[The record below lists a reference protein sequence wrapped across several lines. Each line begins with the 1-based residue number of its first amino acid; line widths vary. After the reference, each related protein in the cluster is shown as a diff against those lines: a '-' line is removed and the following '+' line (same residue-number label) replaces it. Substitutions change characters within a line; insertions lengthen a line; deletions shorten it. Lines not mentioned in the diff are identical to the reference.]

1 MEKEWVV
8 PHLRGATRLGE
19 EKPIV
24 VHLCE
29 TMIEWFHDNRKVF
42 VMIEH
47 DTNIVA
53 DEEFNA
59 KTNRNELEALAEN
72 TLLSITHE
80 KMMLDANV
88 APIVDDNVK
97 LLLTGID
104 LRILRR
110 LMGNLGQLLPLAA
123 CQGGLATNMVATV
136 AIAFWLEAFVRED
149 LGGMMYPVHT
159 MRMKL
164 WNLRDSSI
172 GDAFFREHFVKR
184 DWGFVFHPH
193 CLLPID
199 VASAWFDGHCRVG
212 QNIVIFEDVPPTV
225 GAASLTAAAL
235 AEHHDVATGTDL
247 WMCMNRLFCLP
258 DWPEI
263 LRIIL
268 CECGCTAVH
277 LYCIDKTLAK
287 DLQVLTSADAKFVL
301 WTETYGCAGPYFDTK
316 ACSVGIAEL
325 QELFATETSPN
336 SLPHPLC
343 PNGSPSFAVSGPKL

>member
-1 MEKEWVV
+1 MV

-24 VHLCE
+24 VPLCE

-53 DEEFNA
+53 DEELSA

-80 KMMLDANV
+80 KMMLDAKL
-88 APIVDDNVK
+88 APIEDENIK

-110 LMGNLGQLLPLAA
+110 LMGNLSQLLPPAA
-123 CQGGLATNMVATV
+123 SQGALSTNMVATV

-159 MRMKL
+159 IRMKL
-164 WNLRDSSI
+164 WNLRDSI

-184 DWGFVFHPH
+184 DWGLVFHPH
-193 CLLPID
+193 CLLPLD
-199 VASAWFDGHCRVG
+199 FATAWFDDGHYCRAG
-212 QNIVIFEDVPPTV
+212 QNIVIFADVPPTV
-225 GAASLTAAAL
+225 GVASLTAATL
-235 AEHHDVATGTDL
+235 AEHDVAAGTDL

-263 LRIIL
+263 MRIIL
-268 CECGCTAVH
+268 CEGGGCRIH
-277 LYCIDKTLAK
+277 LYYIDKTLAE
-287 DLQVLTSADAKFVL
+287 DLQVLTSGDAKFVL

-316 ACSVGIAEL
+316 ACDVGIAEL
-325 QELFATETSPN
+325 HTLFATETSPN

-343 PNGSPSFAVSGPKL
+343 PNGSQSFAVSGPKL